1 MPPIQNE
8 PSMPQDNSIDNMN
21 MGGDNIGVEEEPP
34 MNNNIDGMDN
44 DDNSPKTE
52 LQKLAGELSQK
63 LNDYISQNEDDS
75 ETSKYVLNMIAKQA
89 SKNLSSDDKKDVV
102 KKLNSNDDE
111 IEDELNSTEDSE
123 MNDDLDIQEESINEI
138 LGDTISD
145 SDKVKKVTK
154 KNQRSPFYSNR
165 K

>member
-1 MPPIQNE
+1 
-8 PSMPQDNSIDNMN
+8 MPQDNSIDNMN

-44 DDNSPKTE
+44 DDNSPKHE

-63 LNDYISQNEDDS
+63 LNDYISQNEDDY

-89 SKNLSSDDKKDVV
+89 SKNLSSDDKIDVV